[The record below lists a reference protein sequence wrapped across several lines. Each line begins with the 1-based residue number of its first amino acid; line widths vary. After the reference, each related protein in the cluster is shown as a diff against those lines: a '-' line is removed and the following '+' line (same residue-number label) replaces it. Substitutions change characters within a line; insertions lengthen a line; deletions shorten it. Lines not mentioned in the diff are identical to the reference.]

1 MRGRR
6 SAAVAR
12 TRRYD
17 RAVGELVRPT
27 VLLLHVLAA
36 FAYVA
41 GYVATNVLT
50 ELARRTDD
58 PAFRKEALRFSTR
71 FDRLLNAPG
80 GVLVGLTGLAAAV
93 VFGYSLVS
101 GWVLA
106 AIVLYALIV
115 ATGIFFWSRVGGAID
130 RAAAAG
136 DDEDVQRELRR
147 PRNVA
152 VSRIENLVL
161 IAVIALMVL
170 RPF

>member
-1 MRGRR
+1 MLE
-6 SAAVAR
+6 
-12 TRRYD
+12 T
-17 RAVGELVRPT
+17 LKPI

-71 FDRLLNAPG
+71 FDRLLNVPG
-80 GVLVGLTGLAAAV
+80 GMLVTITGIATAL
-93 VFGYSLVS
+93 VFGYSLLS
-101 GWVLA
+101 SWVLVA
-106 AIVLYALIV
+106 SILYVLIV
-115 ATGIFFWSRVGGAID
+115 VTGIFFWGRVGREVD

-136 DDEDVQRELRR
+136 DGAAVQRELRR

-152 VSRIENLVL
+152 ISRLENLVL
-161 IAVIALMVL
+161 LTIIVLMVL

>member
-1 MRGRR
+1 MLE
-6 SAAVAR
+6 AVK
-12 TRRYD
+12 
-17 RAVGELVRPT
+17 PI

-58 PAFRKEALRFSTR
+58 LSFRREALRFSTR
-71 FDRLLNAPG
+71 FDRMLNAPG
-80 GVLVGLTGLAAAV
+80 GALVALTGIAAAL
-93 VFGYSLVS
+93 VFGYSLAS
-101 GWVLA
+101 GWVLV
-106 AIVLYALIV
+106 AIILYALVV
-115 ATGIFFWSRVGGAID
+115 ATGIFFWSRVGREVD

-136 DDEDVQRELRR
+136 DDAAVVRELRR

-161 IAVIALMVL
+161 LLIIVLMVL
-170 RPF
+170 RPA

>member
-1 MRGRR
+1 MLE
-6 SAAVAR
+6 
-12 TRRYD
+12 T
-17 RAVGELVRPT
+17 LKPI

-71 FDRLLNAPG
+71 FDRLLNVPG
-80 GVLVGLTGLAAAV
+80 GMLVAITGIATAL
-93 VFGYSLVS
+93 VFGYSLLS
-101 GWVLA
+101 SWVLVA
-106 AIVLYALIV
+106 SILYVLIV
-115 ATGIFFWSRVGGAID
+115 VTGIFFWGRVGREVD

-136 DDEDVQRELRR
+136 DDAAVQRELRR

-152 VSRIENLVL
+152 ISRLENLVL
-161 IAVIALMVL
+161 LTIIVFMVL

>member
-1 MRGRR
+1 MLE
-6 SAAVAR
+6 
-12 TRRYD
+12 T
-17 RAVGELVRPT
+17 LKPI

-41 GYVATNVLT
+41 GYIATNVLT

-71 FDRLLNAPG
+71 FDRLLNVPG
-80 GVLVGLTGLAAAV
+80 GMLVAITGIATALI
-93 VFGYSLVS
+93 FGYSLLS
-101 GWVLA
+101 GWVLVA
-106 AIVLYALIV
+106 SVLYVLIV
-115 ATGIFFWSRVGGAID
+115 VTGIFFWGRVGREVD

-136 DDEDVQRELRR
+136 DDAAVQRELRR

-152 VSRIENLVL
+152 ISRLENLVL
-161 IAVIALMVL
+161 LTIIVLMVL

>member
-1 MRGRR
+1 VLE
-6 SAAVAR
+6 AVK
-12 TRRYD
+12 
-17 RAVGELVRPT
+17 PI

-58 PAFRKEALRFSTR
+58 LSFRREALRFSTR
-71 FDRLLNAPG
+71 FDRMLNAPG
-80 GVLVGLTGLAAAV
+80 GALVALTGIAAAL
-93 VFGYSLVS
+93 VFGYSLAS
-101 GWVLA
+101 GWVLV
-106 AIVLYALIV
+106 AIILYALVV
-115 ATGIFFWSRVGGAID
+115 ATGIFFWSRVGREVD

-136 DDEDVQRELRR
+136 DDAAVVRELRR

-161 IAVIALMVL
+161 LLIIVLMVL
-170 RPF
+170 RPA

>member
-1 MRGRR
+1 MLE
-6 SAAVAR
+6 AVK
-12 TRRYD
+12 
-17 RAVGELVRPT
+17 LL

-41 GYVATNVLT
+41 GYLATNVLT

-71 FDRLLNAPG
+71 FDRLLNVPG
-80 GVLVGLTGLAAAV
+80 GMLVAITGIATAL
-93 VFGYSLVS
+93 VFGYSLLS
-101 GWVLA
+101 GWVLVA
-106 AIVLYALIV
+106 SILYVLIV
-115 ATGIFFWSRVGGAID
+115 VTGIFFWGRVGREVD

-136 DDEDVQRELRR
+136 DGAAVQRELRR

-152 VSRIENLVL
+152 ISRLENLVL
-161 IAVIALMVL
+161 LTIIVFMVL

>member
-1 MRGRR
+1 
-6 SAAVAR
+6 VLE
-12 TRRYD
+12 T
-17 RAVGELVRPT
+17 LKPI

-71 FDRLLNAPG
+71 FDRLLNVPG
-80 GVLVGLTGLAAAV
+80 GMLVAITGIATAL
-93 VFGYSLVS
+93 VFGYSLLS
-101 GWVLA
+101 SWVLVA
-106 AIVLYALIV
+106 SILYVLIV
-115 ATGIFFWSRVGGAID
+115 VTGIFFWGRVGREVD

-136 DDEDVQRELRR
+136 DGAAVQRELRR

-152 VSRIENLVL
+152 ISRLENLVL
-161 IAVIALMVL
+161 LTIIVLMVL

>member
-1 MRGRR
+1 
-6 SAAVAR
+6 VLE
-12 TRRYD
+12 T
-17 RAVGELVRPT
+17 LKPI

-71 FDRLLNAPG
+71 FDRLLNVPG
-80 GVLVGLTGLAAAV
+80 GMLVAITGIATAL
-93 VFGYSLVS
+93 VFGYSLLS
-101 GWVLA
+101 GWVLVA
-106 AIVLYALIV
+106 SILYVLIV
-115 ATGIFFWSRVGGAID
+115 VTGIFFWGRVGREVD

-136 DDEDVQRELRR
+136 DGAAVQRELRR

-152 VSRIENLVL
+152 ISRLENLVL
-161 IAVIALMVL
+161 LTIIVLMVL

>member
-1 MRGRR
+1 M
-6 SAAVAR
+6 SEAVKPA
-12 TRRYD
+12 
-17 RAVGELVRPT
+17 

-50 ELARRTDD
+50 EFARRTND
-58 PAFRKEALRFSTR
+58 ASFRREALRFSTR

-80 GVLVGLTGLAAAV
+80 GTLVALTGIAAALV
-93 VFGYSLVS
+93 YGYSLTS

-106 AIVLYALIV
+106 AIVLYALVV
-115 ATGIFFWSRVGGAID
+115 ATGIFFWSRVGRDID
-130 RAAAAG
+130 RMAASG
-136 DDEDVQRELRR
+136 DDAAVQRELRR

-152 VSRIENLVL
+152 VSRVENLVL
-161 IAVIALMVL
+161 LAIIVLMVL

>member
-1 MRGRR
+1 MDLLKP
-6 SAAVAR
+6 S
-12 TRRYD
+12 
-17 RAVGELVRPT
+17 L
-27 VLLLHVLAA
+27 LLLHVLFA

-58 PAFRKEALRFSTR
+58 PAFRRSALGFSTR

-80 GVLVGLTGLAAAV
+80 GALVGLTGIATAF
-93 VFGYSLVS
+93 VFGYSLLS
-101 GWVLA
+101 TWVLV
-106 AIVLYALIV
+106 AIVLFVLIV
-115 ATGIFFWSRVGGAID
+115 GTGIFYWARVGAVID

-136 DDEDVQRELRR
+136 DDAAVVRELRR
-147 PRNVA
+147 PRSVA

-161 IAVIALMVL
+161 LAIIVLMVL

>member
-1 MRGRR
+1 MLE
-6 SAAVAR
+6 
-12 TRRYD
+12 T
-17 RAVGELVRPT
+17 LKPI

-71 FDRLLNAPG
+71 FDRLLNVPG
-80 GVLVGLTGLAAAV
+80 GMLVAITGIATAL
-93 VFGYSLVS
+93 VFGYSLLS
-101 GWVLA
+101 GWVLVA
-106 AIVLYALIV
+106 SILYVLIV
-115 ATGIFFWSRVGGAID
+115 VTGIFFWGRVGREVD

-136 DDEDVQRELRR
+136 DGAAVQRELRR

-152 VSRIENLVL
+152 ISRLENLVL
-161 IAVIALMVL
+161 LTIIVFMVL

>member
-1 MRGRR
+1 MLE
-6 SAAVAR
+6 
-12 TRRYD
+12 T
-17 RAVGELVRPT
+17 LKPI

-71 FDRLLNAPG
+71 FDRLLNVPG
-80 GVLVGLTGLAAAV
+80 GMLVAITGIATAL
-93 VFGYSLVS
+93 VFGYSLLS
-101 GWVLA
+101 SWVLVA
-106 AIVLYALIV
+106 SILYVLIV
-115 ATGIFFWSRVGGAID
+115 VTGIFFWGRVGREVD

-136 DDEDVQRELRR
+136 DGAAVQRELRR

-152 VSRIENLVL
+152 ISRLENLVL
-161 IAVIALMVL
+161 LTIIVFMVL

>member
-1 MRGRR
+1 M
-6 SAAVAR
+6 
-12 TRRYD
+12 
-17 RAVGELVRPT
+17 GELLKPI
-27 VLLLHVLAA
+27 VLLLHIVFA
-36 FAYVA
+36 FGYVA

-58 PAFRKEALRFSTR
+58 PAFRRNALQFSTR

-80 GVLVGLTGLAAAV
+80 GALVGLSGIATAV
-93 VFGYSLVS
+93 VFGYSLLS

-106 AIVLYALIV
+106 AIVLFVLVV
-115 ATGIFFWSRVGGAID
+115 ATGIFFWSRVGGTID

-136 DDEDVQRELRR
+136 DDAAVVRELRR

-161 IAVIALMVL
+161 LTIIVLMVL
-170 RPF
+170 RPS

>member
-1 MRGRR
+1 
-6 SAAVAR
+6 VLE
-12 TRRYD
+12 T
-17 RAVGELVRPT
+17 LKPI

-71 FDRLLNAPG
+71 FDRLLNVPG
-80 GVLVGLTGLAAAV
+80 GMLVAITGIATAL
-93 VFGYSLVS
+93 VFGYSLLS
-101 GWVLA
+101 SWVLVA
-106 AIVLYALIV
+106 SILYVLIV
-115 ATGIFFWSRVGGAID
+115 VTGIFFWGRVGREVD

-136 DDEDVQRELRR
+136 DGAAVQRELRR

-152 VSRIENLVL
+152 ISRLENLVL
-161 IAVIALMVL
+161 LTIIVFMVL

>member
-1 MRGRR
+1 MLE
-6 SAAVAR
+6 A
-12 TRRYD
+12 
-17 RAVGELVRPT
+17 LKPI

-58 PAFRKEALRFSTR
+58 PAFRKEALRFSSR
-71 FDRLLNAPG
+71 FDRLLNVPG
-80 GVLVGLTGLAAAV
+80 GSLVAITGIATAL
-93 VFGYSLVS
+93 VFGYSLLS
-101 GWVLA
+101 GWVLVA
-106 AIVLYALIV
+106 VVLFALIIV
-115 ATGIFFWSRVGGAID
+115 TGIFFWGRVGREID

-136 DDEDVQRELRR
+136 DDAAVQRELRR

-152 VSRIENLVL
+152 ISRLENLVL
-161 IAVIALMVL
+161 LTIIVLMVL